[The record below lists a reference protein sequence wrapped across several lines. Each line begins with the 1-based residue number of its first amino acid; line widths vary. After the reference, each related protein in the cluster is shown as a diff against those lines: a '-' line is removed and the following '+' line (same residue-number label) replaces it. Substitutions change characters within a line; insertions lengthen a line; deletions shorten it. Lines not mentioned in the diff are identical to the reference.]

1 MRFDTLL
8 LCALVIL
15 GELSGTARA
24 ELLGQPASPP
34 RFSKSDTSI
43 ITRNELLSAIVD
55 KDPWLV
61 RRMLDALER
70 LHGTTAPSAQSIAGL
85 DPKRDPD
92 LAGATRT
99 AEGSVEWL
107 ELLKR
112 ARDEK
117 EGRRSPPGAT
127 GRSAEGSV
135 ELIEMMK
142 RAKEMKDSVK

>member
-8 LCALVIL
+8 CALIL
-15 GELSGTARA
+15 MGELSGVAHA
-24 ELLGQPASPP
+24 ELLGQAAAP
-34 RFSKSDTSI
+34 RFSPADQRVIS
-43 ITRNELLSAIVD
+43 RNELLGALVD

-61 RRMLDALER
+61 RRMLDAMAR
-70 LHGTTAPSAQSIAGL
+70 MQSGAPSEATGGA
-85 DPKRDPD
+85 DPD
-92 LAGATRT
+92 IASATRT

-117 EGRRSPPGAT
+117 EGRNTPPAASS
-127 GRSAEGSV
+127 RSAEGSV

-142 RAKEMKDSVK
+142 RAKSAKESVK